1 MTKVAK
7 YRAFEATKSP
17 YNFETMDSGTGGE
30 SAYAQSLEA
39 DPDVI
44 AWTKKHN
51 IVIRYRNAKGGI
63 SRYFPDFLVRRKNQS
78 HLELVEI
85 KGNHLRHDPNVDA
98 KKKAAEDWC
107 KQRGMSYKIY
117 MV

>member
-1 MTKVAK
+1 MAK
-7 YRAFEATKSP
+7 LPKDRIFEGTKSP
-17 YNFETMDSGTGGE
+17 YNFEKMDSGSGGE
-30 SAYAQSLEA
+30 LAYAQRLET

-85 KGNHLRHDPNVDA
+85 KGKHLRNDPNVDA

-107 KQRGMSYKIY
+107 KQRGMTYKIIA
-117 MV
+117 V